1 MFEIRISKTYYVTI
15 TYVIYLILTLVFI
28 TDYSKRLYI
37 WIFYLVAQIIFIFP
51 IQKLRESLIANSTVT
66 KFFVLLLLHGILW
79 TIGSI
84 PSTLFSYSIEYARIY
99 IPYVLCMWFT
109 VTEFVVYDK
118 VDTYIDVS
126 YWCIAIYMIAV
137 YIQNFNGFEVLR
149 WVTKIFERYD
159 RYRVTFGFASPD
171 IAACLALC
179 VIICSMLR
187 YNRCKKRQQI
197 IMIFI
202 NAIMAIMILS
212 TGCRSQFIALLLIVG
227 MKFYFALSHIEFK
240 NLAQKIGIKTIKT
253 AIIGAVVLG
262 VVNEYFK
269 TTSLEEALT
278 NSNRMGLFE
287 VNIPLLIRTGK
298 LLTGLVY
305 ASAGRFGE
313 GRIGEYNLY
322 YVDNYYVYLLMSSG
336 LLGLAM
342 DILAIYVV
350 IHAVNKI
357 VRPRNRQVA
366 EILITMIVINLV
378 MGLFSCA
385 VIYPNYVHCTIF
397 WTIPLMYIVIYDK
410 VEKVEKNERELY
422 C

>member
-1 MFEIRISKTYYVTI
+1 M
-15 TYVIYLILTLVFI
+15 
-28 TDYSKRLYI
+28 
-37 WIFYLVAQIIFIFP
+37 
-51 IQKLRESLIANSTVT
+51 
-66 KFFVLLLLHGILW
+66 
-79 TIGSI
+79 
-84 PSTLFSYSIEYARIY
+84 
-99 IPYVLCMWFT
+99 
-109 VTEFVVYDK
+109 
-118 VDTYIDVS
+118 
-126 YWCIAIYMIAV
+126 
-137 YIQNFNGFEVLR
+137 
-149 WVTKIFERYD
+149 
-159 RYRVTFGFASPD
+159 
-171 IAACLALC
+171 
-179 VIICSMLR
+179 
-187 YNRCKKRQQI
+187 
-197 IMIFI
+197 
-202 NAIMAIMILS
+202 
-212 TGCRSQFIALLLIVG
+212 
-227 MKFYFALSHIEFK
+227 
-240 NLAQKIGIKTIKT
+240 
-253 AIIGAVVLG
+253 VLG
-262 VVNEYFK
+262 VINEYIK

-313 GRIGEYNLY
+313 GRIGEYSLY